1 MISIS
6 ISKTRLQNAYKIF
19 NDWSEELLANKDQ
32 EAYNIGR
39 YVEKIANEI
48 ETLIKVYPESL
59 PE

>member
-6 ISKTRLQNAYKIF
+6 KVRLQNAHKIF
-19 NDWSEELLANKDQ
+19 KDWSQELLESKDQ

-48 ETLIKVYPESL
+48 ETLIKVYP
-59 PE
+59 